1 MNISDITV
9 QGRSVAGHKTA
20 FGTDS
25 FLNIGKKGQTVEGT
39 ISKVSD
45 RISINFNGIEIA
57 VSGSAVQ
64 NATEGEV
71 RKFRIMDVSK
81 DNIVLKEVGNDAV
94 YDSVRASMATTVNTG
109 SYSFSDYLANSQS
122 ASEAKHQAVENLT
135 VLTGEDYQEI
145 EGEQGDLEKY
155 KESVL
160 DRAIERAKEK
170 RQWNQDRMEDYR
182 RFQEEFKENREK
194 IQVRGFL
201 EQKTPE
207 QIAKALEEADLPAS
221 QTNISRITAALQMV
235 QVVSELSDDAKAYI
249 VENQLAPTIENLY
262 HGQYSGGGGISA
274 EMAEEET
281 WQELLPQ
288 VTTILQENGFDMET
302 GMEQAKWLF
311 ANDLPVT
318 VQSLKTLQTLENI
331 QGQLG
336 DQQVMEQMLQAMSS
350 GLAPEKASL
359 DISQFV
365 IAREVINDFYQ
376 ITSQDVRMAVRFAQH
391 RISPGTLPQEEVSPE
406 GEVTLELLK
415 QAATG
420 EGVPSEAA
428 TEQQDYLLE
437 QQVLTAQRQLEEI
450 RLKMTLQAAVRM
462 ADKGINIEVTPLKQL
477 VEQLRQMENEYY
489 KELLPGTAEVGAEQT
504 QLMQETLQK
513 TREIELAPAGL
524 LGASV
529 RQQELLT
536 VNELHKAAV
545 SATVQMNQ
553 YRTDYEA
560 VGTEVRKD
568 LGDSIQKAFRNVP
581 DLLREM
587 GMEVTKA
594 NERAVRI
601 LGYNQME
608 VTEENVTLVKE
619 QDARVNSIIHN
630 MKPSVV
636 LELIHRGENPLEV
649 PLPELDD
656 RLREIVK
663 EQDVQEEEKYSRYL
677 WKLEQ
682 EDGISPQ
689 EREGYIGI
697 YRLLHQIAKSDGAVV
712 GAVLDAQKSMTLGN
726 LLTAA
731 RTMQKGGMDVAVDD
745 SFGALSNLQYTA
757 SHITTQIENGF
768 GGNPA
773 EQGEQKSEQQ
783 NEPTSY
789 QGQQEYYDRLLDR
802 TLEIVAPSA
811 LHQISDGDMER
822 LLRTSVDLLQEQ
834 LEEASGNPQ
843 LEQEMYQQL
852 AEEIRKTVAEDE
864 KAVQYLDKLKLPDT
878 ISNLQAAQRMLEQG
892 YDVQKEVFRRRKVL
906 DEQEEKDYTELVRDL
921 PESLE
926 SQESIE
932 ESYTKLGEFM
942 DQILQRSYEQEDIS
956 HHTLKDLKLLRQ
968 GILLHKQMVTRQ
980 SYDIPIETG
989 DRVTNMNVT
998 LIQGGA
1004 DSGKVQ
1010 ISLPLP
1016 EEEDISPG
1024 RSEMG
1029 NISMELR
1036 ISGNEIKG
1044 LILCDTRTGFESLS
1058 GEKKAFTAGLEEKG
1072 FQVKNLSY
1080 GMDYRSREDVAATG
1094 QEKQVPTAR
1103 LYQAAKVMVQQTIR
1117 LIQETE

>member
-45 RISINFNGIEIA
+45 RISINFNGIEIT

-94 YDSVRASMATTVNTG
+94 SGSVRASMSTTVNAS
-109 SYSFSDYLANSQS
+109 SYSFADYLANSQS

-135 VLTGEDYQEI
+135 VLTGEDYQKI
-145 EGEQGDLEKY
+145 EEEQGDLERY
-155 KESVL
+155 RESVL

-170 RQWNQDRMEDYR
+170 RQWDQERMEDYR
-182 RFQEEFKENREK
+182 QSQKEFRDNREK

-207 QIAKALEEADLPAS
+207 QIAKALEEADLPTS
-221 QTNISRITAALQMV
+221 QANISKITAALQMV
-235 QVVSELSDDAKAYI
+235 QVVSDLSDDAKAYI

-262 HGQYSGGGGISA
+262 HGQYSGGGGMA
-274 EMAEEET
+274 VEMAEEET

-288 VTTILQENGFDMET
+288 VTTILQENGFDLEK
-302 GMEQAKWLF
+302 GLEQAKWLF
-311 ANDLPVT
+311 ANELPVT
-318 VQSLKTLQTLENI
+318 VQSLRTLQTLEEI
-331 QGQLG
+331 QGQLSE
-336 DQQVMEQMLQAMSS
+336 QQVMDQMLQAMSS

-376 ITSQDVRMAVRFAQH
+376 VTSQDVRTAVRLAH
-391 RISPGTLPQEEVSPE
+391 RGISPDALPQEQDSQDIEI
-406 GEVTLELLK
+406 TLELLK
-415 QAATG
+415 QASAGESSAEDTAT
-420 EGVPSEAA
+420 
-428 TEQQDYLLE
+428 QQDTILE
-437 QQVLTAQRQLEEI
+437 QQILTAQRQLEEI

-477 VEQLRQMENEYY
+477 VEQLRQMENDYY
-489 KELLPGTAEVGAEQT
+489 KEILPDAAAVGEEQT
-504 QLMQETLQK
+504 GLMQEALQK
-513 TREIELAPAGL
+513 TREIEQAPAGI

-553 YRTDYEA
+553 YQTDYEA
-560 VGTEVRKD
+560 VGTEVRRD
-568 LGDSIQKAFRNVP
+568 LGDSIQKAFQNVP

-587 GMEVTKA
+587 GLEVTKA

-608 VTEENVTLVKE
+608 ITEENVDLVKE
-619 QDARVNSIIHN
+619 QDARVNSIIEN

-636 LELIHRGENPLEV
+636 LELIHRGENPLEI

-656 RLREIVK
+656 HLREIVK
-663 EQDVQEEEKYSRYL
+663 EQDIQEEEKYSRYL

-682 EDGISPQ
+682 EGSISPQ

-697 YRLLHQIAKSDGAVV
+697 YRLLHQITKSDGAVV

-745 SFGALSNLQYTA
+745 GFGALSDLSYTA
-757 SHITTQIENGF
+757 NSISTQIESGF
-768 GGNPA
+768 GGRPT
-773 EQGEQKSEQQ
+773 EQGENGGGKNPER
-783 NEPTSY
+783 
-789 QGQQEYYDRLLDR
+789 EYYDRLLQQ
-802 TLEIVAPSA
+802 TLDQITPSA
-811 LHQISDGDMER
+811 VQQIADGDMER
-822 LLRTSVDLLQEQ
+822 LLRTSVELFQEQ
-834 LEEASGNPQ
+834 LKEAPGNPA
-843 LEQEMYQQL
+843 LEQEMYHQL
-852 AEEIRKTVAEDE
+852 AEEIRESVAQDE
-864 KAVQYLDKLKLPDT
+864 KVVQYLDKMNLPDT
-878 ISNLQAAQRMLEQG
+878 ISNIQAAWHTLEQG
-892 YDVQKEVFRRRKVL
+892 YDVQKEVFGRRKLL
-906 DEQEEKDYTELVRDL
+906 DEREEKEYTEILRDL
-921 PESLE
+921 PDSLE
-926 SQESIE
+926 SQEHIE
-932 ESYTKLGEFM
+932 KSYTRLSEFM
-942 DQILQRSYEQEDIS
+942 DKILERSYEQKDVS
-956 HHTLKDLKLLRQ
+956 YQTLKDLKLLRQ
-968 GILLHKQMVTRQ
+968 GICLQRQMVTRQ
-980 SYDIPIETG
+980 SYDIPIEMG
-989 DRVTNMNVT
+989 DSVAAMNVT
-998 LIQGGA
+998 LIQGSE
-1004 DSGKVQ
+1004 DSGKIQ
-1010 ISLPLP
+1010 ISLPVP
-1016 EEEDISPG
+1016 EGEDIPPE

-1036 ISGNEIKG
+1036 VNGNEVKG
-1044 LILCDTRTGFESLS
+1044 LILCDSRAGFEALS
-1058 GEKKAFTAGLEEKG
+1058 GEKETFMARLEEKG

-1080 GMDYRSREDVAATG
+1080 GMDYRSREDLADAV
-1094 QEKQVPTAR
+1094 QEKQIPTAR
-1103 LYQAAKVMVQQTIR
+1103 LYQAAKVMVQQTIQ